1 MEEEQGQGEVVV
13 SDFDEGY
20 QLAMRETADQIGMN
34 LARALVRAQAM
45 MPSVHKDAANPYF
58 KSKYATLAACVEAA
72 RTVLA
77 ETGLAVV
84 QFPISE
90 GDQIG
95 LRTLVVHESGE
106 YLEDRM
112 LMKNQKPG
120 DAQYFGSAITYF
132 RRYAFCSA
140 LGIVADDDDDGNKA
154 SLKQSP
160 QEPKLE
166 PTAEAKD
173 SAVYHGS
180 NDQKL
185 ILLKIC
191 TELGV
196 ASKDSMAAIS
206 AAAIDTKVM
215 MSELVGFTKWYLKE
229 NT

>member
-1 MEEEQGQGEVVV
+1 MSEDVN
-13 SDFDEGY
+13 DEGPSEFDLGY
-20 QLAMRETADQIGMN
+20 LAATEERTDKVGSELAM
-34 LARALVRAQAM
+34 ALVKAQET

-77 ETGLAVV
+77 ECRLAVV

-154 SLKQSP
+154 ITTYTATDEQKKVLASYCEKLGMKLTKEKLREVSDWVIEHDVKMVKLFDFLK
-160 QEPKLE
+160 L
-166 PTAEAKD
+166 
-173 SAVYHGS
+173 Y
-180 NDQKL
+180 
-185 ILLKIC
+185 
-191 TELGV
+191 
-196 ASKDSMAAIS
+196 SK
-206 AAAIDTKVM
+206 
-215 MSELVGFTKWYLKE
+215 G
-229 NT
+229 NN